1 MAPDNDDM
9 QDDDLGEGGT
19 GMNEDAA
26 MEGESAGT
34 AGGGGRLRKTS
45 RAGARKSS
53 ARGGA
58 RKSSTRSRKAA
69 GGARKSVGGSRKSSR
84 GGSRKSSAGS
94 RKSSRS
100 RGGRKG
106 GSRKR

>member
-45 RAGARKSS
+45 RAGARKS
-53 ARGGA
+53 
-58 RKSSTRSRKAA
+58 
-69 GGARKSVGGSRKSSR
+69 VGGSRKSSR